1 MEEKTI
7 EEVVVDKNESTATT
21 QEKPVEEKVQ
31 VKKKRG
37 RPSLKRQL
45 TDDIIKVDLSKPIVK
60 EEKEKEDAVQ
70 EQSTDEVSSSNEPE
84 TIPEV
89 QEKNEQETNEES
101 SGQEEEKEKVE
112 EQPVLEEIKEEQEEE
127 KKEKEVKQETQQL
140 TEEVKEAVEEQK
152 ETGVDLPENIQK
164 VVDFMK
170 ETGGSLEDY
179 VRLNQD
185 YSKLDDNSLLL
196 DYYKQTKPHLTSDEI
211 NFLIEDSF
219 SFDEEVD
226 EAKDIKRKKLA
237 FKEQVANAKIY
248 LDGLKSKYYEEIKM
262 GSKLAPEQQKAIDF
276 FNRYKKETEES
287 EKVVEK
293 QKSVFLN
300 KTNEVFNDQFKGF
313 EYDVGDKKYR
323 FNVKETNKV
332 KETQSDINNFV
343 KKFLNK
349 NNEMS
354 DAKNYHK
361 SLFTAMNSDAIAKHF
376 YEQGK
381 ADAIKE
387 SVAKSKNISMGSRQ
401 AFTGVE
407 VGGIKAKVLGDDS
420 TSFKFKLKK

>member
-1 MEEKTI
+1 MEENTTK
-7 EEVVVDKNESTATT
+7 EEVLEKKP
-21 QEKPVEEKVQ
+21 QEKIK
-31 VKKKRG
+31 VKKRPKSVKRNME
-37 RPSLKRQL
+37 
-45 TDDIIKVDLSKPIVK
+45 DEVIKVDLSKPVQEEGQENKK
-60 EEKEKEDAVQ
+60 EEDAVQ
-70 EQSTDEVSSSNEPE
+70 EQSTDEVSSSNESE
-84 TIPEV
+84 AISEV
-89 QEKNEQETNEES
+89 QEEDNKKTNEES
-101 SGQEEEKEKVE
+101 TGQEKGKEEKVE
-112 EQPVLEEIKEEQEEE
+112 EQPVLEEIKEEEEE
-127 KKEKEVKQETQQL
+127 KKDKEEEVKQETQQL
-140 TEEVKEAVEEQK
+140 TEEVKEAVQEQK
-152 ETGVDLPENIQK
+152 ETGVELPENIQK

-179 VRLNQD
+179 VKINQD
-185 YSKLDDNSLLL
+185 YSKLDDNFLLNE
-196 DYYKQTKPHLTSDEI
+196 YYRQTKPHLTGEEI

-226 EAKDIKRKKLA
+226 DPKDIKRKKLA
-237 FKEQVANAKIY
+237 FKEQVANAKVH

-276 FNRYKKETEES
+276 FNRYNKETEES
-287 EKVVEK
+287 QKIVEK

-300 KTNEVFNDQFKGF
+300 KTNEVFSDQFKGF

-323 FNVKETNKV
+323 FNVKETSKV

-361 SLFTAMNSDAIAKHF
+361 SLFTAMNPDAVAKHF

-381 ADAIKE
+381 ADAIKD
-387 SVAKSKNISMGSRQ
+387 SITKSKNISMGSRQ
-401 AFTGVE
+401 AFTEVE
-407 VGGIKAKVLGDDS
+407 TGGIKAKVLGDDS
-420 TSFKFKLKK
+420 TSFKFKLKNKK

>member
-7 EEVVVDKNESTATT
+7 EEVVVDKNESTTTT

-37 RPSLKRQL
+37 RPSLKKQS
-45 TDDIIKVDLSKPIVK
+45 TDDVIKVDLSKPKEQEK
-60 EEKEKEDAVQ
+60 EEENVVEEKQPVAEESATDEAVGEQNPESKSEQKSEEQVSED
-70 EQSTDEVSSSNEPE
+70 EQSSVLSEVTEE
-84 TIPEV
+84 DV
-89 QEKNEQETNEES
+89 QEKTEE
-101 SGQEEEKEKVE
+101 
-112 EQPVLEEIKEEQEEE
+112 
-127 KKEKEVKQETQQL
+127 L
-140 TEEVKEAVEEQK
+140 TEEVKEAVEEKK
-152 ETGVDLPENIQK
+152 ETGVELPENIQK

-185 YSKLDDNSLLL
+185 YSSLDDKTLLL
-196 DYYKQTKPHLTSDEI
+196 EYYKQTKPHLDNDEI
-211 NFLIEDSF
+211 NFLMEDSF
-219 SFDEEVD
+219 SYDEEED
-226 EAKDIKRKKLA
+226 EERDIKRKKLA
-237 FKEQVANAKIY
+237 FKEQVANAKVH
-248 LDGLKSKYYEEIKM
+248 LDGQKSKYYEEIKA

-276 FNRYKKETEES
+276 FNRYNKETEES
-287 EKVVEK
+287 QKLAEK

-323 FNVKETNKV
+323 FNVKESGKV

-349 NNEMS
+349 NNEVE
-354 DAKNYHK
+354 DARGYHK

-381 ADAIKE
+381 ADAIKD
-387 SVAKSKNISMGSRQ
+387 SVTKSKNINMNSRQ
-401 AFTGVE
+401 SHGEVE
-407 VGGIKAKVLGDDS
+407 SGGMKVKVLGDDS
-420 TSFKFKLKK
+420 ASFKFKLKNKK